1 MSARLCPPPPPRP
14 LTNLQLAF
22 SFLPGSI
29 LSGVVWEFMAQASN
43 GVSSR
48 GFDVSGAGEVS
59 APPFKFMRT
68 GDSLPPPDPV
78 PS

>member
-1 MSARLCPPPPPRP
+1 MPPSSPPP

-22 SFLPGSI
+22 SFMPASI
-29 LSGVVWEFMAQASN
+29 LSGIVWEFVAQASN

-48 GFDVSGAGEVS
+48 SFDASGAGEVS

-68 GDSLPPPDPV
+68 GDSPPGPV